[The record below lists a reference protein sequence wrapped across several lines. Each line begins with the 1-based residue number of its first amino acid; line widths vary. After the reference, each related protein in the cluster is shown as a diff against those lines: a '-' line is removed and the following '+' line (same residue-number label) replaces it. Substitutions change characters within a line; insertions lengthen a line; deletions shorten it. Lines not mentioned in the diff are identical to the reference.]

1 MDKKIQLKARIFI
14 TFNIQAETGLHIG
27 GSDSGI
33 EIGGV
38 DKTVIRD
45 PLTNRPYIPGS
56 SLKGKMRSLLEKY
69 RGLSQNQRIGQGYI
83 HSCGAE
89 LKREEL
95 KTRGRAAYLECDVC
109 QVFGVPGE
117 RDFSTPTR
125 LVVRDTRL
133 TDGSANALNAT
144 GRTDLPYTEIKT
156 EVSIDRVTSA
166 ANPRQMER
174 VPAGTVFGPAEL
186 VFTVYQGDDCSAQR
200 DVERLKTVFE
210 GLQLLEDD
218 YLGGLGTRGS
228 GKVKLSGIRVS
239 LRAGGN
245 YLADAAQLHAEAYPD
260 LAACIHDLP
269 RLLEA
274 AHQAAV

>member
-1 MDKKIQLKARIFI
+1 MANKTIQLKGRVFV
-14 TFNIQAETGLHIG
+14 TFDIKAVTGLHIG
-27 GSDSGI
+27 GSDTGI

-69 RGLSQNQRIGQGYI
+69 KGLEQNQRIGQGYI
-83 HSCGAE
+83 HSCQDDS
-89 LKREEL
+89 
-95 KTRGRAAYLECDVC
+95 TYLDCEVC

-117 RDFSTPTR
+117 RNFGTPTR
-125 LVVRDTRL
+125 LVVRDVHMS
-133 TDGSANALNAT
+133 DESAEKLENIA
-144 GRTDLPYTEIKT
+144 RTDLPYTEVKT

-186 VFTVYQGDDCSAQR
+186 VYSIYEGAGCDPAQDIAR
-200 DVERLKTVFE
+200 MCTLVE

-218 YLGGLGTRGS
+218 YLGGQGSRGA
-228 GKVKLSGIRVS
+228 GKVRLMNIRVASRNGDYLAQPSEQGHYDS
-239 LRAGGN
+239 LADLVADLNSLLDKLQGRILPAGG
-245 YLADAAQLHAEAYPD
+245 
-260 LAACIHDLP
+260 
-269 RLLEA
+269 
-274 AHQAAV
+274 

>member
-1 MDKKIQLKARIFI
+1 MDKKIKLKARVFI
-14 TFNIQAETGLHIG
+14 TFDILAETGLHIG

-38 DKTVIRD
+38 DKTVIRN
-45 PLTNRPYIPGS
+45 PLTNQPYIPGS

-69 RGLSQNQRIGQGYI
+69 HGLAQNQRIGQGYI
-83 HSCGAE
+83 HSCTD
-89 LKREEL
+89 
-95 KTRGRAAYLECDVC
+95 KTQYPGCEVC

-125 LVVRDTRL
+125 LVVRDTPL
-133 TDGSANALNAT
+133 DPDSAKKLNST

-174 VPAGTVFGPAEL
+174 VPAGAVFGKAEL
-186 VFTVYQGDDCSAQR
+186 VYSIYDGDDCSAAK

-218 YLGGLGTRGS
+218 YLGGLGSRGS
-228 GKVKLSGIRVS
+228 GKVSLQGIQVS
-239 LRAGGN
+239 LRGGET
-245 YLADAAQLHAEAYPD
+245 YLEKSTPVSAEPYPNLGACVGD
-260 LAACIHDLP
+260 LPHILAAA
-269 RLLEA
+269 R
-274 AHQAAV
+274 QAAG